1 MNFVSGWS
9 RHAKTNKLEP
19 HLILSENCDEG
30 LVMMLLCKI
39 SCSFSTKCSCYQVEL
54 LVFSTPTLSSRG
66 LCWGTMSFLH
76 LVGAMFYQTH
86 GNSQSITF
94 SFFSHSS
101 CFLTLSF
108 FSLLFLL
115 KYSQT
120 SVFLAFSVHPP
131 LSSPLP
137 PLL

>member
-1 MNFVSGWS
+1 MKKIQTIY
-9 RHAKTNKLEP
+9 KTLKFMFIDLEIP
-19 HLILSENCDEG
+19 YRSHFLTFPPFLQKEVC
-30 LVMMLLCKI
+30 LFLLKADPA
-39 SCSFSTKCSCYQVEL
+39 TKV
-54 LVFSTPTLSSRG
+54 LSS
-66 LCWGTMSFLH
+66 LFSLSP

-131 LSSPLP
+131 LFSSLA
-137 PLL
+137 LSFDFYA